1 MTREAGGQPIGMILG
16 TQEAT
21 PLQFWFSVTAGSSV
35 QLDDLVVART
45 RKPDGGFVAF
55 YGVVDAVRKIHEGVQ
70 FESDV
75 EDVAGGILP
84 ANTSY
89 SAHVLVTRV
98 DPEDFIP
105 PGPGDRV
112 FLAEGDDLAR
122 ALYQDGMKS
131 RLPAGLLRGGQPVAL
146 NFDFMNGAQ
155 GAHVNISGVSGV
167 ATKTSF
173 ALFLLYSIFN
183 SDALGVERANSKAV
197 IFNVK
202 GEDLFF
208 LDLPNEKLNEKEA
221 KVMAARGQSGDRY
234 AALGLPRT
242 PFRDVQFLAP
252 PHPGSGEA
260 IVPHVEQRAEGVTPY
275 LWTLRDFCRQRMLPY
290 CFADR
295 DASLNLG
302 FVISSIEEK
311 LYRLAMDNTQ
321 KPYLTVED
329 WQDADELQA
338 IELGVTF
345 DEMGKTRLVTF
356 EQLVAYVE
364 YKLLEQNDGAGDHRW
379 VGKQNLG
386 TLQAFVRRLR
396 GVQKHLAPL
405 VRGDVTRDQ
414 AARYRPDVLRQG
426 VQLSVVDIHNLHPHA
441 QMFVVGVVLRELF
454 DKKERTGRKPYV
466 FVVLDELN
474 KYAPRDGESP
484 IKDVLLDIAER
495 GRSMG
500 IILIGAQQTASEVE
514 RRITSNAA
522 VRVVGR
528 LDPAEAERPEYRF
541 LPASYRMRAAILQ
554 PGTMILQQ
562 PEVPTP
568 VMVTFPFPAYAT
580 RKDEVAAPERQED
593 VEAQASDWLGL

>member
-1 MTREAGGQPIGMILG
+1 MILG

-21 PLQFWFSVTAGSSV
+21 PLQFWFSVVAGASV
-35 QLDDLVVART
+35 QLDDLIVART
-45 RKPDGGFVAF
+45 KMPDGSVVAF
-55 YGVVDAVRKIHEGVQ
+55 YGVVDAVRKIHEGVS

-75 EDVAGGILP
+75 EEVVNGVLP

-89 SAHVLVTRV
+89 TAHVLVTRV
-98 DPEDFIP
+98 DPEDFVP
-105 PGPGDRV
+105 PQPGDRV
-112 FLAEGDDLAR
+112 FHAQDEDLAR

-131 RLPAGLLRGGQPVAL
+131 QLPAGLLRSGQSVAL
-146 NFDFMNGAQ
+146 NFDFLNGAQ

-167 ATKTSF
+167 ATKTSY

-183 SDALGVERANSKAV
+183 SDALGAERGNTKAV

-208 LDLPNEKLNEKEA
+208 LDLPNAKLDEKEGKA
-221 KVMAARGQSGDRY
+221 MAARAGRPDRY
-234 AALGLPRT
+234 RALGLPRR
-242 PFRDVQFLAP
+242 PFHDVQFLAP
-252 PHPGSGEA
+252 PHPGRGDA
-260 IVPHVEQRAEGVTPY
+260 VVPHVEQRATGVSPY
-275 LWTLRDFCRQRMLPY
+275 LWTLREFCTKRLLPY

-311 LYRLAMDNTQ
+311 LYRLAAGEPH

-329 WQDADELQA
+329 WTEQDDLQA
-338 IELGVTF
+338 IELGLGF
-345 DEMGKTRLVTF
+345 DEMGKTRLVSF

-364 YKLLEQNDGAGDHRW
+364 YKLLEQHEGAGDPRW
-379 VGKQNLG
+379 VGKQNPG

-396 GVQKHLAPL
+396 GVQKHLSPL
-405 VRGDVTRDQ
+405 LRGDLSGEQ
-414 AARYRPDVLRQG
+414 AAKFRPDVLRQG
-426 VQLSVVDIHNLHPHA
+426 VQLSVVDIHQLHPHA

-454 DKKERTGRKPYV
+454 DKKERSGRKPYV

-514 RRITSNAA
+514 RRITGNAA
-522 VRVVGR
+522 IRVVGR

-541 LPASYRMRAAILQ
+541 LPATYRLRAAILQ

-580 RKDEVAAPERQED
+580 RKDEVAHAETRED
-593 VEAQASDWLGL
+593 VEQQASDWLGL